1 MTVVALPVRAI
12 LVALDD
18 SDRAPLVF
26 ATAAMRAR
34 CLGAQLFPLHVI
46 VLSSAEPPAAHT
58 PRGGTE
64 EGLLRNARASLQ
76 ALMRGEAAVLYGS
89 PIVVFGDPWR
99 EIVENAATFDVDLIV
114 IGARQRHGD
123 RDRVLGTV
131 ATNVISHTDRN
142 VLMVQERGAVRDA
155 RS

>member
-1 MTVVALPVRAI
+1 
-12 LVALDD
+12 
-18 SDRAPLVF
+18 
-26 ATAAMRAR
+26 
-34 CLGAQLFPLHVI
+34 
-46 VLSSAEPPAAHT
+46 
-58 PRGGTE
+58 
-64 EGLLRNARASLQ
+64 
-76 ALMRGEAAVLYGS
+76 MRGEAAVLYGS
-89 PIVVFGDPWR
+89 PIVVYGDPWR

-131 ATNVISHTDRN
+131 ATNVISHADRN